1 MKLYGGFFKRAF
13 DFAGAAVL
21 ILALSPLYLLCYF
34 LIKKNMG
41 SPAIFSQQRP
51 GRGAKIFK
59 IYKFRSMKNTVDAD
73 GNPLPDE
80 ERITP
85 LGAFLRKTSLD
96 ELPQLFNVLKGDMS
110 FIGPRP
116 LLPQYLPYYT
126 EREKLRHTVRPGI
139 TGLAQINGRNCTT
152 WDKKLEFDAQYV
164 ETLSFF
170 DDVKIALLTVK
181 NVLCHKDVQPVSQE
195 GYLDEIRRNAKK
207 PDSRQ

>member
-1 MKLYGGFFKRAF
+1 MKLYGGFFKRVF

-21 ILALSPLYLLCYF
+21 ILILSPLYLLCYF

-51 GRGAKIFK
+51 GRDAKLFK

-126 EREKLRHTVRPGI
+126 EREKLRHTIRPGI

-152 WDKKLEFDAQYV
+152 WDKKLELDAQYV

-170 DDVKIALLTVK
+170 GDVKIVLLTVK

-195 GYLDEIRRNAKK
+195 GYLDEIRRGAKK

>member
-85 LGAFLRKTSLD
+85 LGAFLRKTSLED
-96 ELPQLFNVLKGDMS
+96 RKSV
-110 FIGPRP
+110 
-116 LLPQYLPYYT
+116 
-126 EREKLRHTVRPGI
+126 V
-139 TGLAQINGRNCTT
+139 
-152 WDKKLEFDAQYV
+152 
-164 ETLSFF
+164 
-170 DDVKIALLTVK
+170 
-181 NVLCHKDVQPVSQE
+181 
-195 GYLDEIRRNAKK
+195 
-207 PDSRQ
+207 

>member
-1 MKLYGGFFKRAF
+1 MKLYGEFFKRAF

-152 WDKKLEFDAQYV
+152 WDKKLEFDARYV

-170 DDVKIALLTVK
+170 GDVKIALLTVK

-195 GYLDEIRRNAKK
+195 GYLDEIRRGATSEKK
-207 PDSRQ
+207 

>member
-1 MKLYGGFFKRAF
+1 MKLYGGFFKRAL

-170 DDVKIALLTVK
+170 GDVKIALLTVK

-207 PDSRQ
+207 PDSR